1 MRPQRKPITIVM
13 AEDDPDDRMLAK
25 DAFEECRLVNEL
37 RFVDNGEQLMDFLHR
52 RRAYTDAPRPGLILL
67 DLNMPIM
74 DGREALALIKADP
87 QFSTIPVIALTTS
100 QAEEDVMRS
109 YASGVN
115 SYIVKPVS
123 FTGLVEVMR
132 GLAQYWLEIVEIPGA
147 P

>member
-1 MRPQRKPITIVM
+1 
-13 AEDDPDDRMLAK
+13 
-25 DAFEECRLVNEL
+25 
-37 RFVDNGEQLMDFLHR
+37 
-52 RRAYTDAPRPGLILL
+52 
-67 DLNMPIM
+67 M